1 MAKNPK
7 PTAATVV
14 KWRQMAEAGHTYA
27 AIQRK
32 YPRYTVNQIRH
43 YCLGNTGRKLPGP
56 LQEPGRW
63 RGRNVW
69 LQGEKSPH
77 AAMTESQAL
86 QVLNDWDDAKGWWA
100 HSAAYWAKVFK
111 VSPSAIQQLR
121 RGDTW
126 TYLEHPNQGRAR
138 EKPRRAAAGKGVT
151 RTAAGRAKGAQG
163 RGAGKGSRQKAAGV
177 KARAVSPSPKSKAG
191 GKKAERV
198 AAGKG
203 TATTKT
209 GGAKA
214 RGRPP
219 AAKKGRASGKGAA
232 KAPAPRPRK
241 AASKGR
247 GAGGKGRS
255 SK

>member
-7 PTAATVV
+7 PTQATVV

-32 YPRYTVNQIRH
+32 YRRYTVNQIRH

-56 LQEPGRW
+56 IQEPGRW

-77 AAMTESQAL
+77 ASMKESQAL
-86 QVLNDWDDAKGWWA
+86 EILNDWDETKGWWA
-100 HSAAYWAKVFK
+100 HSAAYWANVFK

-138 EKPRRAAAGKGVT
+138 EKPGRKAARKSRPSTHVRAAKGRRQQAVGIGRREKVGKG
-151 RTAAGRAKGAQG
+151 ASK
-163 RGAGKGSRQKAAGV
+163 
-177 KARAVSPSPKSKAG
+177 AVSRGVSAAAR
-191 GKKAERV
+191 GKKAAPRV
-198 AAGKG
+198 GGEGRSRGKASG
-203 TATTKT
+203 AT
-209 GGAKA
+209 A
-214 RGRPP
+214 RG
-219 AAKKGRASGKGAA
+219 GRSRLRKEGPSGRGSAGSSA
-232 KAPAPRPRK
+232 PRGTKAPRK
-241 AASKGR
+241 
-247 GAGGKGRS
+247 GAGGRGRGRAGR
-255 SK
+255 